1 MVGIDALPRPRHAR
15 CRDGLV
21 RRRARSGR
29 YALERTGR
37 DGRAQRARGSHAA
50 VAAPPGGR
58 DLPRARG
65 RGRLLRGR
73 RHGLGRSRR
82 RRRRPLGRVAYVPGR
97 VGRGALARA
106 PAGPLPRGPPRL
118 RAGGEHAAAHPG
130 RRLAVARGARHRR
143 DDGRGERH
151 RAARPSGLAALLV
164 AHRAGSPG
172 RAPPTVPRASL
183 VRSSHLTLTR
193 TGGPLPWR
201 TTRSPLKRPS
211 PPVSQL
217 PLPVTVASETNR
229 TAWNWNSAPPRV
241 LGANMKLPPRRPGE
255 RCASE

>member
-73 RHGLGRSRR
+73 RHGLGRPRR
-82 RRRRPLGRVAYVPGR
+82 RRRRARGRVAYVPGR
-97 VGRGALARA
+97 VGRGSLARA
-106 PAGPLPRGPPRL
+106 HAGLLAPALPRL
-118 RAGGEHAAAHPG
+118 RTCGEHAAAQPG

-151 RAARPSGLAALLV
+151 RAARPSGRAALLV
-164 AHRAGSPG
+164 AHGAGSLS
-172 RAPPTVPRASL
+172 AASPTFACASL

-201 TTRSPLKRPS
+201 TARSPLKRPL
-211 PPVSQL
+211 PPISQL

-229 TAWNWNSAPPRV
+229 TAWNWNSATPPV
-241 LGANMKLPPRRPGE
+241 PGANMKLPPRRPGE